1 MATSKMT
8 LHKWSLSVWVIVL
21 STICLKTAS
30 GACSP
35 CDQVEG
41 LFKPCNT
48 SLNILTWPGEVVYQ
62 PNEAQAPCACN
73 DNFYSQIEACLK
85 CESSASA
92 KYSVKDLAGYQ
103 LVCTSFHQTWKAI
116 NIPQSSTTTTSTT
129 TSTTAG
135 ILPSDSNTSSED
147 ASSPLSSGALAGIIV
162 SAVALVVALSVAAY
176 VYGRRRRERTLEKDD
191 YKYSDTHRDSY
202 MEVALPQYN
211 NGMQPTLPPISKV
224 SNLRVMNP
232 DSDDEAPSNPPQMS
246 QQQETPSFEV
256 NRSSPGWRRGSF
268 DDD

>member
-1 MATSKMT
+1 MAKSKMT
-8 LHKWSLSVWVIVL
+8 WHKWSLCVWAIVF

-35 CDQVEG
+35 CDLVEG

-48 SLNILTWPGEVVYQ
+48 SLAILTWPSEAVYQ
-62 PNEAQAPCACN
+62 PNEVQAPCACN
-73 DNFYSQIEACLK
+73 DNFHDLIDRCLK
-85 CESSASA
+85 CESSTTA
-92 KYSVKDLAGYQ
+92 KYSVKEKTGYQ

-116 NIPQSSTTTTSTT
+116 NIPQSSTTASTT
-129 TSTTAG
+129 TSTTSG
-135 ILPSDSNTSSED
+135 ILPSDSATSGED
-147 ASSPLSSGALAGIIV
+147 TGNPLSSGALAGIIV

-176 VYGRRRRERTLEKDD
+176 VYRRRRRERALEKDD

-224 SNLRVMNP
+224 SNLRVTNP

-246 QQQETPSFEV
+246 QHQATPSFEV
-256 NRSSPGWRRGSF
+256 NRGSPGWRRGSF

>member
-1 MATSKMT
+1 MAKSRMT
-8 LHKWSLSVWVIVL
+8 LHKWSLYVWAIAF

-35 CDQVEG
+35 CDLVEG

-48 SLNILTWPGEVVYQ
+48 SLNILSWPGEAVYQ
-62 PNEAQAPCACN
+62 PNEVQAPCACN
-73 DNFYSQIEACLK
+73 DDFYAQIGACLK
-85 CESSASA
+85 CESSTSA

-116 NIPQSSTTTTSTT
+116 NIPQSSTTTSTT
-129 TSTTAG
+129 KSTTSG
-135 ILPSDSNTSSED
+135 VLPSDSATSNED
-147 ASSPLSSGALAGIIV
+147 TSSPLSSGALAGIIV

-176 VYGRRRRERTLEKDD
+176 VYGRRRRERALDKND
-191 YKYSDTHRDSY
+191 YKYSDAHRDSY
-202 MEVALPQYN
+202 MEIALPQYN

-224 SNLRVMNP
+224 SNLRVTNP

-246 QQQETPSFEV
+246 QQQATPSFEV